1 MIFQTLSH
9 LVSKILAII
18 FLKMNRFIL
27 ENLIYELHKLAKK
40 VQQLQKLKQLI
51 ILLSSGNS

>member
-1 MIFQTLSH
+1 
-9 LVSKILAII
+9 
-18 FLKMNRFIL
+18 MNRFIL